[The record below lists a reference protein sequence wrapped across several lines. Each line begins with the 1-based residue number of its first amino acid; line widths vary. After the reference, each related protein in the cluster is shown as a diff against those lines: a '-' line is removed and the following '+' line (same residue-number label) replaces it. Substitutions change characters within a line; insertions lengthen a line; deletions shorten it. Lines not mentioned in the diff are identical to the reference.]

1 VHLDDVGRA
10 LVMRS
15 LWLAMPRLGRRA
27 PTDARRILLLRHDR
41 IGDMLMSTG
50 LIQWLASI
58 PGARVDVAAS
68 AANAPVLEHD
78 PAVGITHV
86 LHEGKGSIMAARR
99 LFAKERY
106 DAVID
111 GLALKPRVNS
121 RTALL
126 LWASGAPVRVGIGGR
141 PYEYL
146 FTHAVQPPRRDAHHV
161 EYLGALLTPFG
172 LRAEPAPVPRVV
184 IAARENTRA
193 FAFWEG
199 VRGLGPRLLVNISA
213 GDATRR
219 WPDTR
224 FQDVLR
230 RVRQRF
236 PSIKLAITGSPAERA
251 AYEALAQ
258 SVGAAPFSG
267 TLRDALALVS
277 TADVVFTPDTSIAHA
292 AAAAGRRQVVMLP
305 SVVSRQFVPYGLR
318 GRALYTDA
326 PTLEGLD
333 ADTVWAALQ
342 EVIQAAIRDERL

>member
-1 VHLDDVGRA
+1 VCVHLDDVGRS
-10 LVMRS
+10 LIMRG

-27 PTDARRILLLRHDR
+27 PTDARRILVLRHDR

-50 LIQWLASI
+50 LIQALASL
-58 PGARVDVAAS
+58 PGARIDVAAS

-78 PAVGITHV
+78 PAVASTHIV
-86 LHEGKGSIMAARR
+86 GEGQGSIIAARR
-99 LFAKERY
+99 SFAKERY

-126 LWASGAPVRVGIGGR
+126 LWASGAPVRIGIGGR

-146 FTHAVQPPRRDAHHV
+146 FTHPVRPPRADAHHV
-161 EYLGALLTPFG
+161 EYLAALLAPFG
-172 LRAEPAPVPRVV
+172 LRAEPAPVPRLV

-199 VRGLGPRLLVNISA
+199 VRGLGPRLLVNVSA

-219 WPDTR
+219 WPDDR
-224 FQDVLR
+224 FQEVLQ
-230 RVRQRF
+230 RVRRRF
-236 PSIKLAITGSPAERA
+236 PSIKLAITGAPAERA

-258 SVGAAPFSG
+258 RTGGSAFSG

-277 TADVVFTPDTSIAHA
+277 TADVVLTPDTSVAHA
-292 AAAAGRRQVVMLP
+292 AAAADRRQVVMLP
-305 SVVSRQFVPYGLR
+305 SVVSRQFVPYHLR
-318 GRALYTDA
+318 GRALYTEA
-326 PTLEGLD
+326 PTLDGLD
-333 ADTVWAALQ
+333 VETVWLALQ
-342 EVIQAAIRDERL
+342 EVIQAAIRDG